1 MASHTYTPCSS
12 SKNDRLFAIQN
23 TLTSPYRLI
32 PITPISQS
40 PEMSPTC
47 LITSEKKEIPSSTVQ
62 SQFSNQKSNPE
73 NWILENSYELQIP
86 KTSFSNSS
94 NSITPTNTSS
104 IYNDLNTL
112 LLKHGLPPLPHM
124 PISGQLGIT
133 FHQKFISGSKT
144 NSTWYEKTQHIE
156 TLDQE

>member
-62 SQFSNQKSNPE
+62 SQLSNQRSNPE

-86 KTSFSNSS
+86 KTSFCNSS
-94 NSITPTNTSS
+94 NNITPTNTSS

-112 LLKHGLPPLPHM
+112 LLKHGLQHLPPM
-124 PISGQLGIT
+124 PTNGQLGVT
-133 FHQKFISGSKT
+133 FHQKFISGSKM
-144 NSTWYEKTQHIE
+144 NSSWYVKIQPEGTSG
-156 TLDQE
+156 QE